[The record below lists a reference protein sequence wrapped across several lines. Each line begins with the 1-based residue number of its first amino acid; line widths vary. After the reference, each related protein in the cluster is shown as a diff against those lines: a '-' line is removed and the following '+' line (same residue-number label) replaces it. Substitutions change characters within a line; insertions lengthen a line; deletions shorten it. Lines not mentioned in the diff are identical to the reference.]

1 MRTSNKTKYQQCSV
15 DLQKISI
22 RQLSLCT
29 DLLGSKKNY
38 SCFYT
43 QPELLGKDKKHT
55 TKIDCF

>member
-1 MRTSNKTKYQQCSV
+1 MRASKKLNINGA
-15 DLQKISI
+15 LQKTSI

-29 DLLGSKKNY
+29 DLIGSKKIY
-38 SCFYT
+38 SGFYT